1 MTEDFM
7 DGDMLP
13 GVGYQVSTAAECE
26 SPRHGDD
33 QHHQDG
39 ELLQAIRDPLTRF
52 RGAWNSLSKVLFPI
66 YRNPAHAADH
76 PQPEPPAPEPDHA
89 YQNAR
94 ASMAS
99 ILGMVARLDHANNN
113 HTMNG
118 CGDYDESGP
127 DAEFPCEVE
136 HADIIEAV
144 GDWEKAGTPPSPEQ
158 WDEYHDAEKAE
169 EHIHQ
174 DALSVEVRDN
184 SWATP
189 GQAEYSPTQFNIL
202 LTTGGPA
209 LRIMGQLD
217 EWQEPRRAWLEY
229 QDWGTP
235 WTEYHGDN
243 ASQDA
248 LLTYARCFYFA
259 A

>member
-1 MTEDFM
+1 MSHEQPAQATNYGPPAKACPDCMTEDFM

-33 QHHQDG
+33 QHHEHG
-39 ELLQAIRDPLTRF
+39 ELL
-52 RGAWNSLSKVLFPI
+52 
-66 YRNPAHAADH
+66 
-76 PQPEPPAPEPDHA
+76 QPEPPAPEPNHA

-248 LLTYARCFYFA
+248 LLTYSRCFYFA

>member
-1 MTEDFM
+1 MSTE
-7 DGDMLP
+7 
-13 GVGYQVSTAAECE
+13 
-26 SPRHGDD
+26 
-33 QHHQDG
+33 
-39 ELLQAIRDPLTRF
+39 
-52 RGAWNSLSKVLFPI
+52 
-66 YRNPAHAADH
+66 HA
-76 PQPEPPAPEPDHA
+76 DHA
-89 YQNAR
+89 YENAR
-94 ASMAS
+94 MGMAS
-99 ILGMVARLDHANNN
+99 ILAMVQRLEHARLNIGD
-113 HTMNG
+113 
-118 CGDYDESGP
+118 CGEDYDEQRDDCPAS
-127 DAEFPCEVE
+127 D
-136 HADIIEAV
+136 ADIIDAC
-144 GDWEKAGTPPSPEQ
+144 GTLPSKTATAEQ
-158 WDEYHDAEKAE
+158 WTQYHDIYEAEARITE
-169 EHIHQ
+169 
-174 DALSVEVRDN
+174 DALSIEVRDN
-184 SWATP
+184 EWATP